1 MSLLTKEQILE
12 IAGAAGELGVSI
24 LMPTHPAGAEI
35 RQDPIR
41 LKNLLNEAENR
52 LTARGLRRDD
62 ADAMLAPAVE
72 LLDSADFWQHR
83 SEGLALY
90 LAKSFMRAIDLP
102 YQPEERLTVGSA
114 FRLRPVLPL
123 LDGGERFTVVTVS
136 LARARVFW
144 GDRDG
149 LSERNDLD
157 LPRGVKE
164 VMDETDYQQMT
175 HAPPNARPRSGVGEG
190 ALPGKHGF
198 GEAPEELRKAELI
211 EYLRRLDAA
220 LLPALSG
227 RHEPVVLAGDP
238 QVSGHFHNLS
248 KLPNLHEEAIEVNA
262 DALDQ
267 EQLHERILP
276 LVRPIFGRAKRA
288 ALDHLRAL
296 HGSGDARAATAV
308 PEIVKAARYARVDT
322 LFLPDHGQVWGRFD
336 EAQDQVTVR
345 GTPEAGDVDLLDQA
359 AVDTLRNGGAIFTL
373 SREELPLGAPVAA
386 VLRY

>member
-1 MSLLTKEQILE
+1 MSLLTKDQLLE
-12 IAGAAGELGVSI
+12 IAGSAGELGVSI
-24 LMPTHPAGAEI
+24 LMPTHRAGAEI

-62 ADAMLAPAVE
+62 ADAILEPAVA

-90 LAKSFMRAIDLP
+90 LAKGFMRAIDLP
-102 YQPEERLTVGSA
+102 YQPEERLTVGPA

-123 LDGGERFTVVTVS
+123 LDGGERFTLITVS
-136 LARARVFW
+136 LAGARVFW

-149 LSERNDLD
+149 LSERADLD
-157 LPRGVKE
+157 LPGGVKE
-164 VMDETDYQQMT
+164 VMEETDYQQMT
-175 HAPPNARPRSGVGEG
+175 HSPPNARPRTNTGEG
-190 ALPGKHGF
+190 ALPGKHNF
-198 GEAPEELRKAELI
+198 GETPEELRKAELI

-227 RHEPVVLAGDP
+227 RHEPVVIAGDP
-238 QVSGHFHNLS
+238 QVSGHFHTMS
-248 KLPNLHEEAIEVNA
+248 KLPNLHEEAVEVNA
-262 DALDQ
+262 DALVL
-267 EQLHERILP
+267 EQLHERVLP
-276 LVRPIFGRAKRA
+276 LVRPMFGRAKRN

-296 HGSGDARAATAV
+296 HGSGDARAVTAV
-308 PEIVKAARYARVDT
+308 PDIVKAARYARVDT
-322 LFLPDHGQVWGRFD
+322 LFLPDSGQAWGRFD
-336 EAQDQVTVR
+336 EGKDQVTVR

-359 AVDTLRNGGAIFTL
+359 APDTLRNGGRVFTV
-373 SREELPLGAPVAA
+373 SREELPLGAQAAA